1 MYDHKRFRSCRG
13 DDVRIDDHVQIT
25 RPHLVDIGD
34 HVAID
39 FGFYCS
45 TQLKIGDYVHISPHV
60 SVVGGEAALLEID
73 SFITISS
80 GSRLICG
87 GETFSGEGLVGPF
100 VPPQYRDTLK
110 VAPIRLRRFC
120 GIASNVVVFAGC
132 DVAEGSVVGAG
143 SVLTSSTEP
152 WTIYA
157 GVPARPIKK
166 RRSDLM
172 KAYAKKMGYA

>member
-1 MYDHKRFRSCRG
+1 MYDNAKFRSCG
-13 DDVRIDDHVQIT
+13 EDVRVDDFVQIT
-25 RPHLVDIGD
+25 RPELVDIGN

-39 FGFYCS
+39 MGFYCS
-45 TQLKIGDYVHISPHV
+45 VQMKIGDYVHISPQV
-60 SVVGGEAALLEID
+60 SVVGGMDGLLEID

-80 GSRLICG
+80 GSRLICN

-100 VPPQYRDTLK
+100 IPKEFRDTLK
-110 VAPIRLRRFC
+110 CAPIRMRRFA
-120 GIASNVVVFAGC
+120 GVASNAVVFAGC
-132 DVAEGSVVGAG
+132 DIAEGSVVGAG
-143 SVLTSSTEP
+143 SVLTKSTEP

-166 RRSDLM
+166 RRSDVM

>member
-1 MYDHKRFRSCRG
+1 MYDYKRFRSWCG
-13 DDVRIDDHVQIT
+13 EDVRIDDHVQIT
-25 RPHLVDIGD
+25 RPQLVDIGD
-34 HVAID
+34 HIAID

-60 SVVGGEAALLEID
+60 SVVGGEAGLLEID
-73 SFITISS
+73 CFITISS
-80 GSRLICG
+80 GSRLVCG

-100 VPPQYRDTLK
+100 IPPQYRDKLK
-110 VAPIRLRRFC
+110 VAPIRLRRFS

-132 DVAEGSVVGAG
+132 DIAEGSVVGAG
-143 SVLTSSTEP
+143 SVLTGSTEP

-157 GVPARPIKK
+157 GVPARPIKT
-166 RRSDLM
+166 RRSDAM